1 MYAPY
6 NQLGAACGTTVV
18 LFCFGK
24 QLCYKINT
32 EVDILLTSI
41 LCLLFLSNG
50 CATGGIENVLNVR
63 ATTQHSDT
71 TVTDTNSLQD
81 TETHY
86 NRKYRLMLL
95 HHSITETLALHLQLH
110 NNQKFSNNTQLSLFW
125 ADFHLCHSRQMEPS
139 PSAKA
144 ILSHLVSPEQAN
156 RCRCLYHQKRIVS
169 VIHGLGV
176 ITTAHSTNTFLPLL
190 AS

>member
-24 QLCYKINT
+24 QPCYKINT

-156 RCRCLYHQKRIVS
+156 
-169 VIHGLGV
+169 
-176 ITTAHSTNTFLPLL
+176 
-190 AS
+190 